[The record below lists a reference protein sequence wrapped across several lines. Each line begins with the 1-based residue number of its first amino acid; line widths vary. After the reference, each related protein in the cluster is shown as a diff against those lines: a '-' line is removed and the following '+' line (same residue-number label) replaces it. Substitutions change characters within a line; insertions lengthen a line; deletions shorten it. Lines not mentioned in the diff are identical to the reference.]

1 MRIRIHLK
9 IFLFI
14 LLFCLTN
21 QIEIYGL
28 LMLFAFFHELGHLG
42 MGLLLGLKPE
52 SITIMPLGLSIAFRS
67 NPEDYNEKR
76 KRGTRLAVRKMLIAI
91 AGSLTNIVFIILFL
105 VLPLKLPEQTRLHC
119 IYANILIGLFNL
131 LPIYPLDGGR
141 ILKNIFHLTSGL
153 KIANRLMYQI
163 SNSTVILLTAISSIA
178 ILYFQNIAILFIIVY
193 LWGLVISENKKYQIK
208 NKVYDLLE
216 KSV

>member
-1 MRIRIHLK
+1 
-9 IFLFI
+9 
-14 LLFCLTN
+14 
-21 QIEIYGL
+21 
-28 LMLFAFFHELGHLG
+28 
-42 MGLLLGLKPE
+42 
-52 SITIMPLGLSIAFRS
+52 
-67 NPEDYNEKR
+67 
-76 KRGTRLAVRKMLIAI
+76 MLIAI
-91 AGSLTNIVFIILFL
+91 AGPLTNIVFIILFL

-141 ILKNIFHLTSGL
+141 ILKDIFHLTSGL
-153 KIANRLMYQI
+153 KTANRLMYQI